1 MYRVWTADAS
11 PPAATEQVTL
21 VAAQNVMPE
30 QVAPPPGGQYGPV
43 GQSYPYR
50 RMQGC
55 RYPVTNGQ
63 VVMTSL
69 YVAGFGGLITGIV
82 IATANL
88 HEQESGS

>member
-1 MYRVWTADAS
+1 
-11 PPAATEQVTL
+11 
-21 VAAQNVMPE
+21 
-30 QVAPPPGGQYGPV
+30 
-43 GQSYPYR
+43 
-50 RMQGC
+50 MQGN

-82 IATANL
+82 IATSNL